1 MLVVV
6 GVVSGCVGA
15 EDVMSPEES
24 RDVLVESIAETAALI
39 EGPGWVEDGEPS
51 PQPCAV
57 GGARGTKYAHGMWAP
72 PQPDRDWLADVEKVA
87 EYWESLGMDV
97 RIVRSGPAVFGSGGS
112 GAEHQFLDRSGQL
125 LRVGDGVVW
134 AGGRLQGQD
143 LTCDTGM
150 RGRCI
155 ESSRNRVARR
165 SARHRLHEE
174 RA

>member
-1 MLVVV
+1 MLAVLVVV

-24 RDVLVESIAETAALI
+24 RDVLVETIAETAALI

-97 RIVRSGPAVFGSGGS
+97 RIVRSGPAVFGSGGPVQNISFSTDPGNYSIS
-112 GAEHQFLDRSGQL
+112 GTALCGPGGVFKDR
-125 LRVGDGVVW
+125 
-134 AGGRLQGQD
+134 
-143 LTCDTGM
+143 T
-150 RGRCI
+150 
-155 ESSRNRVARR
+155 
-165 SARHRLHEE
+165 
-174 RA
+174 